1 MIFKVINFKQRC
13 WNTRQIRHTFTLAI
27 TKCRLLPFFMNALIS
42 NMHRVTVTH
51 SRIENSMKLPS
62 QNVLAVLLL
71 QTCMVLLLRSQKVIC
86 RREKERVI
94 LDRKSGSLYRFRQQ
108 YILLVSNINPSS
120 FVNVT
125 LCNILIR
132 ASDLLRQY
140 MRCSD
145 ITEPPRWRYM

>member
-1 MIFKVINFKQRC
+1 MLKYATNSPYIHPCNYEVPSASVFHECLNFKYA
-13 WNTRQIRHTFTLAI
+13 W
-27 TKCRLLPFFMNALIS
+27 
-42 NMHRVTVTH
+42 VTVTH

-145 ITEPPRWRYM
+145 ITEPPR